1 MDLDIEKLRY
11 IINGA
16 LAEDIGDGDVTTNL
30 IIPPSQFGKG
40 VFISKEDGVLA
51 GIDVAQLV
59 FEGVDR
65 DVTFKKYLKDGDK
78 LTPKVSI
85 AEVEGRVKSFLTAE
99 RVALNF
105 LQRLSSI
112 ATLTAKFVEKVKGP
126 KAKIIDTRKTTPFL
140 RNLEKYAVRVG
151 GGENHRFGLY
161 DMILIKDNH
170 IEAAGSIVEAINRVK
185 KGNKKGLK
193 IEVETQSLKEVED
206 ALNCGVD
213 RIMLDNMSVKDIRK
227 AVELIKGKIELEVS
241 GGVNLNNVS
250 SIASTG
256 IDYISVGS
264 LTHSAK
270 SIDISFEIMI

>member
-1 MDLDIEKLRY
+1 MDLDIEKLRH

-112 ATLTAKFVEKVKGP
+112 ATLTAKFVEKVKGT
-126 KAKIIDTRKTTPFL
+126 KAKIIDTRKTTPSL

-170 IEAAGSIVEAINRVK
+170 IEAAGGIVEAINRVK

-213 RIMLDNMSVKDIRK
+213 RIMLDNMGVKDIRK
-227 AVELIKGKIELEVS
+227 AVELIKGNIELEVS

>member
-1 MDLDIEKLRY
+1 MDLDIEKLRH

-112 ATLTAKFVEKVKGP
+112 ATLTAKFVEKVKGT
-126 KAKIIDTRKTTPFL
+126 KAKIIDTRKTTPSL

-170 IEAAGSIVEAINRVK
+170 IEAAGGIVEAINRVK

-227 AVELIKGKIELEVS
+227 AVELIKGNIELEVS
-241 GGVNLNNVS
+241 GRVNLNNVS

>member
-1 MDLDIEKLRY
+1 MDLDIEKLRH

-112 ATLTAKFVEKVKGP
+112 ATLTAKFVEKVKGT
-126 KAKIIDTRKTTPFL
+126 KAKIIDTRKTTPSL

-170 IEAAGSIVEAINRVK
+170 IEAAGGIVEAINRVK

-227 AVELIKGKIELEVS
+227 AVELIKGNIELEVS

>member
-1 MDLDIEKLRY
+1 MDLDIEKLRH

>member
-1 MDLDIEKLRY
+1 MDLDIEKLRH

-112 ATLTAKFVEKVKGP
+112 ATLTAKFVEKVKGT
-126 KAKIIDTRKTTPFL
+126 KAKIIDTRKTTPSL

-170 IEAAGSIVEAINRVK
+170 IEAAGGIVEAINRVK
-185 KGNKKGLK
+185 KGNKKRLK

-227 AVELIKGKIELEVS
+227 AVELIKGNIELEVS